1 MYLLPLGADRKIFGG
16 EVARKSVRKSSM
28 QRLLR
33 CYDQRFAH
41 DRNFLFYNFSQE
53 MRHDASREVAR
64 VKDSEHMQ
72 RFKVILNEPDFEQR
86 LRYAIKHPGSDIEKE
101 TV

>member
-1 MYLLPLGADRKIFGG
+1 
-16 EVARKSVRKSSM
+16 M

-64 VKDSEHMQ
+64 VKDSEHM
-72 RFKVILNEPDFEQR
+72 
-86 LRYAIKHPGSDIEKE
+86 
-101 TV
+101 